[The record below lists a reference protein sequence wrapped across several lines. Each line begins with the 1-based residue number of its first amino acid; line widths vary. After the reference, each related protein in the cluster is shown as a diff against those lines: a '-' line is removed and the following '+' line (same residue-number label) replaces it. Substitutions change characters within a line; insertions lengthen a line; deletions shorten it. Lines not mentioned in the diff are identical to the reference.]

1 MSNMIEVENVSM
13 SYKIVEGGT
22 QSIKEFAIKLI
33 SKKLKK
39 TKHEV
44 LKNVSFT
51 VEKGEILGIIG
62 ANGAGKSTLLKII
75 SGVLRPNSGKVICHG
90 KISPLLGLGSGF
102 DSELTGVENIY
113 LNAAILGY
121 TKKEIDDKFQK
132 IIDFSE
138 LGKFLYQPIR
148 TYSRGMLARLGF
160 SIAAEL
166 DPEILILDEVLGVG
180 DAHFRTKSTKRM
192 IELIKSGATVLIVS
206 HSSETIKKYCNRALW
221 LDKGEIRMI
230 GESINVVHEYEKS
243 IKKLNIIDSKVLK
256 KIN

>member
-1 MSNMIEVENVSM
+1 MSNIIEVENISM

-22 QSIKEFAIKLI
+22 QSIKEFAIKLV

-39 TKHEV
+39 TTHEV

-51 VEKGEILGIIG
+51 VKKGEILGIIG
-62 ANGAGKSTLLKII
+62 VNGAGKSTLLAII
-75 SGVLRPNSGKVICHG
+75 SGVLSPNNGKVICRG

-113 LNAAILGY
+113 LNAAVLGY
-121 TKKEIDDKFQK
+121 SKKEIDSKFQK
-132 IIDFSE
+132 IIEFSE

-166 DPEILILDEVLGVG
+166 EPEILIIDEVLGVG
-180 DAHFRTKSTKRM
+180 DAHFREKSTKR
-192 IELIKSGATVLIVS
+192 IVELMQSGATVLLVS
-206 HSSETIKKYCNRALW
+206 HNLETIKKYCNRALW
-221 LDKGEIRMI
+221 LEKGEIRMI
-230 GESINVVHEYEKS
+230 GESINVVNEYEKNIKLLNITKGAVQ
-243 IKKLNIIDSKVLK
+243 IKK
-256 KIN
+256 